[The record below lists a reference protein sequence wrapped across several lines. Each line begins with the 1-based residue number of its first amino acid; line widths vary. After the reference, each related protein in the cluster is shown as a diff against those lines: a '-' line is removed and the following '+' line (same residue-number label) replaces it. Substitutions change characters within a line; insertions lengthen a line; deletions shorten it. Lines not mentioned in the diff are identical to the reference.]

1 MGGRTILAPCAAWG
15 LNESGNRVS
24 AVSERGRPAGGGEP
38 SRPGTAERERRGIR
52 DDEPGYVLHSYAFKE
67 TSLVVEVFSRNFGRL
82 GLVARGARRPKSA
95 LRGVLMAFQPL
106 SLSWAG
112 RAELRTLHSAQ
123 WRAGH
128 AQLSPASLMCGFYL
142 NELLLKLL
150 ARDDPHERLYLAYEA
165 ALNAFG
171 NCELPARVLRRF
183 EKQLL
188 RELGYGMPLDQDVAG
203 DAIRP
208 EASYTY
214 LLERGPALLSD
225 EGPAAPVELSGKTLL
240 DLAADDYSDPLT
252 LQQSRALMRFV
263 LNHYLGGQ
271 VLHTRQLLR
280 ELQQL

>member
-1 MGGRTILAPCAAWG
+1 M
-15 LNESGNRVS
+15 S
-24 AVSERGRPAGGGEP
+24 AVTEPGCPPAAGEP
-38 SRPGTAERERRGIR
+38 SRAGTSERERRGIL
-52 DDEPGYVLHSYAFKE
+52 DDEPAYVLHSYAFKE

-82 GLVARGARRPKSA
+82 GLVARGARRPRSV

-112 RAELRTLHSAQ
+112 RAELRTLHRAQ
-123 WRAGH
+123 WMGGH
-128 AQLSPASLMCGFYL
+128 TRLSRSSLMCGFYL

-150 ARDDPHERLYLAYEA
+150 ARDDPHEGLYLAYEA
-165 ALNAFG
+165 ALEAFG
-171 NCELPARVLRRF
+171 SGEPPAWVLRRF

-188 RELGYGMPLDQDVAG
+188 RELGYGMPLDRDVAG
-203 DAIRP
+203 DPIRP

-214 LLERGPALLSD
+214 LLERGPLLLSGA
-225 EGPAAPVELSGKTLL
+225 GPVPPVELSGKTLL
-240 DLAADDYSDPLT
+240 DLFADDYSDPLT

>member
-1 MGGRTILAPCAAWG
+1 M
-15 LNESGNRVS
+15 S
-24 AVSERGRPAGGGEP
+24 AVTEQGRSPPVGEP
-38 SRPGTAERERRGIR
+38 SYPGTAERERRGIR
-52 DDEPGYVLHSYAFKE
+52 DDEPAYVLHSYAFKE

-128 AQLSPASLMCGFYL
+128 KPLAPASLMCGFYL

-150 ARDDPHERLYLAYEA
+150 ARDDPHEGLYLAYEE
-165 ALNAFG
+165 ALEAFG
-171 NCELPARVLRRF
+171 GGEPPARVLRRF

-188 RELGYGMPLDQDVAG
+188 RELGYGMPLDRDVLG
-203 DAIRP
+203 DPIRP
-208 EASYTY
+208 DASYTY
-214 LLERGPALLSD
+214 VLERGPALLS
-225 EGPAAPVELSGKTLL
+225 EGGPVPPVELCGKTLL
-240 DLAADDYSDPLT
+240 DLAADVYSDPLT

-271 VLHTRQLLR
+271 ELHTRQLLR